1 MKKLLKKFWDWVFSQ
16 TTIDEKVVAAAKEVK
31 RRADLVN
38 QEVKDVKKAVKEVGK
53 QIGDVADASEGKPRK
68 GRKKKSVK

>member
-1 MKKLLKKFWDWVFSQ
+1 MKKIISKFWNWVLGK

-38 QEVKDVKKAVKEVGK
+38 QEVKDVKKALKQVGK
-53 QIGDVADASEGKPRK
+53 QIGDVADAAEGKPRK
-68 GRKKKSVK
+68 GRKKSVK

>member
-1 MKKLLKKFWDWVFSQ
+1 M
-16 TTIDEKVVAAAKEVK
+16 AAAKEVK
-31 RRADLVN
+31 RRADLVS

-53 QIGDVADASEGKPRK
+53 QIGDVADAAEGKPRK

>member
-31 RRADLVN
+31 RRADLVS

-53 QIGDVADASEGKPRK
+53 QIGDVADAAEGKPRK

>member
-1 MKKLLKKFWDWVFSQ
+1 MKKLLKKFWDWVLGK
-16 TTIDEKVVAAAKEVK
+16 TTIDEKVIAAAKEVK

-53 QIGDVADASEGKPRK
+53 QIGDVADAAEGKPRK

>member
-1 MKKLLKKFWDWVFSQ
+1 MKKIINKFWNWVLGK
-16 TTIDEKVVAAAKEVK
+16 TTIDEKVIAAAKEVK

-53 QIGDVADASEGKPRK
+53 QIGDVADAAEGKSRK

>member
-38 QEVKDVKKAVKEVGK
+38 QEVKDVKKAIKEVGK
-53 QIGDVADASEGKPRK
+53 QIGDVADAVEGKPRK